1 MANLNGF
8 NANEVDPNV
17 PFEVR
22 PAGEYIAHM
31 VASETKENSK
41 KTGTF
46 LLCEFEVIE
55 GPHKGA
61 KFWDRLN
68 LSNPSPQAVS
78 IARGSLSAIC
88 RAVGVMKPK
97 DSTEL
102 HNLPL
107 VLIVKLKKRDDNGED
122 TNEIKGYK
130 KKPSSL
136 EKTREQPVNGSQ
148 QTEQTD
154 VAQGDEKP
162 PWEK

>member
-8 NANEVDPNV
+8 NANEVNPNV

-22 PAGEYIAHM
+22 PAGEYVAHM

-55 GPHKGA
+55 GKHKGA

-68 LSNPSPQAVS
+68 LNNPSSQAVA
-78 IARGSLSAIC
+78 IARGALSTIC

-97 DSTEL
+97 DSCEL

-107 VLIVKLKKRDDNGED
+107 ILIVKLKKRDDNGED
-122 TNEIKGYK
+122 TNEITGYK

-136 EKTREQPVNGSQ
+136 EKPQEQSVNSSQ
-148 QTEQTD
+148 QAEASQI
-154 VAQGDEKP
+154 DEKP